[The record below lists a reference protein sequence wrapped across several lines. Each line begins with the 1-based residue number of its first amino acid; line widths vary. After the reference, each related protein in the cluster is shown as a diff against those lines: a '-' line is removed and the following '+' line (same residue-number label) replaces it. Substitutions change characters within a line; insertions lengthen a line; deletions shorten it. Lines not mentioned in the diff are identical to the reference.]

1 MCSKKNYLNVIT
13 IGYNS
18 FTHIIKY
25 YFDWIKVFSIEESK
39 QVLRIVSLSI
49 NKFEANGQYI
59 TFTTPLLISK
69 VVRVAM

>member
-1 MCSKKNYLNVIT
+1 MIT
-13 IGYNS
+13 IGYNW

-25 YFDWIKVFSIEESK
+25 YFDWIKIFSIEESK